1 MLVPNVVKKSFIYR
15 SRENCFQRELCSHAL
30 QDSWRHVWSLVVQM
44 VKNIPAMQETKLWPL
59 GREDPLEKGMAT
71 HSGILAWRIPWT
83 EEPGGLWFMGSQRV
97 RHNWVTKIFILICR
111 WDFNM
116 EWVLVLTECYS
127 MSTTKKKK
135 VDSTGLRT
143 FVPGCAQIPCLVL
156 NEVFAERIGFSRRWT
171 PTTRSPSH
179 NYTSLKLGRSQ
190 VKPCLFHLEICRNRG
205 WP

>member
-1 MLVPNVVKKSFIYR
+1 MLVPNVVKKSFIYK
-15 SRENCFQRELCSHAL
+15 SRENCFQRELCYHAL

-97 RHNWVTKIFILICR
+97 RHNWVTKIFILICS

-135 VDSTGLRT
+135 LIQLGWALSLLA
-143 FVPGCAQIPCLVL
+143 VPRFRVW
-156 NEVFAERIGFSRRWT
+156 FSMK
-171 PTTRSPSH
+171 
-179 NYTSLKLGRSQ
+179 YLLK
-190 VKPCLFHLEICRNRG
+190 E
-205 WP
+205 

>member
-1 MLVPNVVKKSFIYR
+1 MLVPNVVKKSFIYK
-15 SRENCFQRELCSHAL
+15 SRENCFQRELCYHAL

-97 RHNWVTKIFILICR
+97 RHNWVTKIFILICS

-135 VDSTGLRT
+135 SWFIWAGHSRSWLCPDSVSGSQWSICWKNRIFQEVDTYDSLSITQLHKS
-143 FVPGCAQIPCLVL
+143 
-156 NEVFAERIGFSRRWT
+156 EIGKITSKAM
-171 PTTRSPSH
+171 PISPW
-179 NYTSLKLGRSQ
+179 NL
-190 VKPCLFHLEICRNRG
+190 
-205 WP
+205 